1 MSIALRTKYLSI
13 KKEKLSETGKT
24 VLKSMYDATDG
35 FKDAKATRKIKP
47 KFEAFY
53 DKLKKSKPEAI
64 KGATK
69 PKETPTAKQF
79 KEARERRKSQT
90 GVPKKESDI
99 KKDADRPAIDR
110 KGKRVTDG
118 THYPYK
124 KGNVY
129 YEYRDNRYD
138 KRPAKYPKLEDGGE
152 LGFDE
157 DVRET
162 KRLVT
167 AFVKRYGHVFPMN
180 EKIFI
185 DNVKPREY
193 LGHGAGSWNGYRVTS
208 NIGDKIAV
216 GETKPNIGFLSI
228 ESDINPNGIS
238 GKDDIGRT
246 YVIHLEIKGRK
257 RYSQR
262 SYVDDGVYFKIYNY
276 GRNIAEVLEKI
287 EDKMSEL
294 SRKINKDDLR
304 FFEIPNS
311 MAKGGNVQGYDDRE
325 DERLSM
331 EHGKMSMKDLHTT
344 HARRDDAR
352 FEERG
357 KMAKGGQINMNKHI
371 WEGWTVGS
379 FIEDLELPFRY
390 HQKFKSRD
398 EVKKWAMSEQP
409 YYKKYIPEVVDY
421 FWEKNDEKYADGGM
435 MAKGGELKSHK
446 VAMYK
451 NDKGGVTYI
460 PLEGKER
467 MYNKAQVKQLIKDV
481 YGKTIQGSV
490 SFEDTKEWDDEMYKQ
505 VTGKKE
511 HGGIMALGGMTPGRW
526 YKDNQGNEFKYI
538 GEDMSGRSLFND
550 GERTM
555 HKTLDDFE
563 PNVKETKMFGWFG
576 DGGYMAKG
584 GEVNKHTYMML
595 SRLQSDNEYFLGYGN
610 RNPKQL
616 WAGNVDDQI
625 AEMKKL
631 WNQLPEDGK
640 PEWLSMEDIEEYEM
654 KMKNNEMAN
663 GGEMLN
669 GGEEHRSDGG
679 DQLFADGGKVDNGNV
694 EMVMSNTKAI
704 EHHAQELKKL
714 VDMNTPIEAWVVAK
728 LERAETDLS
737 DVTHYIDGLKSK
749 FADGGELEG
758 HEVEIFFNTKD
769 KVADPYTVIVDGSVY
784 SMSGTTGPYSV
795 NLYVGEIDEFSPQ
808 AVKGWGKKINFV
820 NAEPELISQIESRFE
835 DEYAKGGKVKFYDI
849 VDDLIDYDV
858 QYDGDPTDLR
868 LFSELRY
875 SWGADNEKDYEKAQS
890 EIDKIKYEGKGWEV
904 YASYDTSSYNYWM
917 KQQEEQNYINI
928 AILFDEDT
936 IDESEVKK
944 LKEALSKAISK
955 AEDISLKYD
964 YDPQNNDDEYAKGG
978 MMQHKGL
985 SNIEK
990 NLSNSSLK
998 VLEKKFL
1005 SNEDKNYHSENVVL
1019 LAEYFGN
1026 EDDKLEANRIL
1037 NLHKKEGNLSSEN
1050 GKKRYELF
1058 EKLVRKWDETK
1069 EKVAKGERYAKGGEL
1084 PFENS
1089 NLYLNGFGMDTNGNS
1104 VVKVSFPNQR
1114 AFSIQTN
1121 GVLKE
1126 TNNLYTKNINDLSD
1140 AQKHTIEKEV
1150 VEYVKEFGSD
1160 EQKKRLKTYSGYMA
1174 NGGYLAE
1181 KTSVEVGNEKISVIK
1196 RRKEKTGYPVY
1207 VNSQGYAP
1215 MTLDVYPTKELA
1227 IKKAKALANKEGY
1240 SFSNWEKVGEFKLE
1254 PYAKGGAIKGG
1265 KFKVGDKVMISEGYT
1280 KMFTGFDISQPAKI
1294 IKVDK
1299 SKFDGNVKYLYYVE
1313 LADGQKPFN
1322 PALESRL
1329 TLVED
1334 KMAKGGRLSRKQK
1347 QLDLNK
1353 NGKLDS
1359 QDFKMLRAKRK
1370 NARKK

>member
-69 PKETPTAKQF
+69 PKETSAAKQF

-138 KRPAKYPKLEDGGE
+138 KRPAKYPKLEDGG
-152 LGFDE
+152 
-157 DVRET
+157 
-162 KRLVT
+162 
-167 AFVKRYGHVFPMN
+167 H
-180 EKIFI
+180 
-185 DNVKPREY
+185 
-193 LGHGAGSWNGYRVTS
+193 
-208 NIGDKIAV
+208 
-216 GETKPNIGFLSI
+216 
-228 ESDINPNGIS
+228 
-238 GKDDIGRT
+238 
-246 YVIHLEIKGRK
+246 
-257 RYSQR
+257 
-262 SYVDDGVYFKIYNY
+262 
-276 GRNIAEVLEKI
+276 
-287 EDKMSEL
+287 
-294 SRKINKDDLR
+294 
-304 FFEIPNS
+304 
-311 MAKGGNVQGYDDRE
+311 VQGYDDRE

-331 EHGKMSMKDLHTT
+331 EHSKMSMKDLHST

-352 FEERG
+352 FEER
-357 KMAKGGQINMNKHI
+357 M
-371 WEGWTVGS
+371 
-379 FIEDLELPFRY
+379 
-390 HQKFKSRD
+390 
-398 EVKKWAMSEQP
+398 
-409 YYKKYIPEVVDY
+409 
-421 FWEKNDEKYADGGM
+421 ADGGM
-435 MAKGGELKSHK
+435 MSKGGELKSHK
-446 VAMYK
+446 VALYK

-511 HGGIMALGGMTPGRW
+511 DGGMMAKGGELKSHKVALYKNDKGGVTYIPLEGKERMYNKAQVKQLIKDVYGKTIQGSVSFEDTKEWDDEMYKQVTGKKEDGGMMAKGGKMRSQEEYNELVMEKDKLVKSLSPKEVAEMWNKNSPKNPFVSTKMTLAEAKTANGKMYLRDLLVENELTKAEFDKYFEHGGMMAYGGMTPGRW

-538 GEDMSGRSLFND
+538 GPDSTGRVLFND
-550 GERTM
+550 GERVIN
-555 HKTLDDFE
+555 KSLDDFE
-563 PNVKETKMFGWFG
+563 PNVKENKMFSWFE
-576 DGGYMAKG
+576 DGG
-584 GEVNKHTYMML
+584 ET
-595 SRLQSDNEYFLGYGN
+595 
-610 RNPKQL
+610 
-616 WAGNVDDQI
+616 
-625 AEMKKL
+625 
-631 WNQLPEDGK
+631 
-640 PEWLSMEDIEEYEM
+640 
-654 KMKNNEMAN
+654 
-663 GGEMLN
+663 
-669 GGEEHRSDGG
+669 HRGDGG
-679 DQLFADGGKVDNGNV
+679 DQLFADGGKTDNGNV

-835 DEYAKGGKVKFYDI
+835 DEMANGGMMAKGGLV
-849 VDDLIDYDV
+849 V
-858 QYDGDPTDLR
+858 
-868 LFSELRY
+868 
-875 SWGADNEKDYEKAQS
+875 
-890 EIDKIKYEGKGWEV
+890 DKIKEIVIENGFTSLDEPIIFEKINKDEEWLIEGV
-904 YASYDTSSYNYWM
+904 
-917 KQQEEQNYINI
+917 
-928 AILFDEDT
+928 
-936 IDESEVKK
+936 DESGVMITKYVHGNEVANNEIAFKDLPEK
-944 LKEALSKAISK
+944 QLKSIYKSLKEQGLFA
-955 AEDISLKYD
+955 
-964 YDPQNNDDEYAKGG
+964 NGG
-978 MMQHKGL
+978 MMA
-985 SNIEK
+985 
-990 NLSNSSLK
+990 
-998 VLEKKFL
+998 
-1005 SNEDKNYHSENVVL
+1005 D
-1019 LAEYFGN
+1019 
-1026 EDDKLEANRIL
+1026 
-1037 NLHKKEGNLSSEN
+1037 
-1050 GKKRYELF
+1050 
-1058 EKLVRKWDETK
+1058 
-1069 EKVAKGERYAKGGEL
+1069 GGEL
-1084 PFENS
+1084 DKYIEV
-1089 NLYLNGFGMDTNGNS
+1089 NGTFYQKGTPQAVINALESARNNRTRVKIFYGDPETGRDWHEEHDTTGTIGRS
-1104 VVKVSFPNQR
+1104 TG
-1114 AFSIQTN
+1114 SIKIPLLISTSRSS
-1121 GVLKE
+1121 GGGAIL
-1126 TNNLYTKNINDLSD
+1126 TKNIVKIRDTQSGRVLYQNEKYKQPNIEIVESTTDGYTHDVLIDGELYSRHKTNRSAELLKSKMMAGGGETSKFEVDDVVYHKGFNTVGIVRIAEERGEVKTD
-1140 AQKHTIEKEV
+1140 ADGNVNADELEYYNPMKHESHKSAKIAPSTYKEV
-1150 VEYVKEFGSD
+1150 EERGLWQPFSERTSTLANG
-1160 EQKKRLKTYSGYMA
+1160 GMMA
-1174 NGGYLAE
+1174 NGGYLAG

-1207 VNSQGYAP
+1207 VNTQGYAP

-1227 IKKAKALANKEGY
+1227 TKKAKALANKEGY
-1240 SFSNWEKVGEFKLE
+1240 TFSNWEKVGEFNLE
-1254 PYAKGGAIKGG
+1254 PY
-1265 KFKVGDKVMISEGYT
+1265 
-1280 KMFTGFDISQPAKI
+1280 
-1294 IKVDK
+1294 
-1299 SKFDGNVKYLYYVE
+1299 
-1313 LADGQKPFN
+1313 
-1322 PALESRL
+1322 
-1329 TLVED
+1329 
-1334 KMAKGGRLSRKQK
+1334 AKGGRLSRKQK